1 MNRFPSHLL
10 QDASLSTPHRRL
22 PSPSYCVSPRQC
34 AVFLSFIV
42 WLPSH
47 QCSGGRGPCPPCS
60 LASPQLPE
68 RDWAHSR
75 CFCLLNRRVDA
86 AGSSQRGSPPSAGV
100 TCVRGKVAPGPSLSV
115 GQRLSPGCQLAC
127 PQQPV
132 PFIRS
137 LGQAAGF
144 QQEGGGSPAKPTNP
158 GSLLIRKLPV
168 RSPEVTQRPPKA
180 LVFLWPLSPALAQ
193 HPYGAES
200 RGVSGRRVCYSNAKH
215 SLSAYSMPA
224 TVLGL
229 GGAAGN
235 KELPCPQEAYAL
247 VGRAEE
253 NSK

>member
-10 QDASLSTPHRRL
+10 QGASLSTPHRLL
-22 PSPSYCVSPRQC
+22 PSPSYRVSPRQC
-34 AVFLSFIV
+34 AIFLSFIV
-42 WLPSH
+42 WLPSR

-68 RDWAHSR
+68 QDWAHSR
-75 CFCLLNRRVDA
+75 CFCLLNRRADTA
-86 AGSSQRGSPPSAGV
+86 SSSQGFTAVSGV
-100 TCVRGKVAPGPSLSV
+100 TCVQGKAAPGPSLPG

-144 QQEGGGSPAKPTNP
+144 QQEGGGFPAEPTNP
-158 GSLLIRKLPV
+158 GSLLTQKLPV
-168 RSPEVTQRPPKA
+168 RSLEVTQRPLKA

-193 HPYGAES
+193 HPYGTES

-215 SLSAYSMPA
+215 SLSAYSVPA

-229 GGAAGN
+229 GVAAGN